1 MLKLQFGLPA
11 ETTESSWFLEGGLGI
26 DPPWYADSFRKPF
39 FFFFFQ
45 RPTFQTRCL
54 NLGDFFLHQTS
65 FPTLLNHHAT
75 FISLKA
81 TSTLVCKVYKTNTVN
96 VVILLIR
103 GRATT
108 KAQGLMNLHS
118 ITAESDRLLSRRNE
132 LSFLYL

>member
-39 FFFFFQ
+39 FFFFF
-45 RPTFQTRCL
+45 PEADISNEMFEF
-54 NLGDFFLHQTS
+54 GGFFLHQTS

-96 VVILLIR
+96 VVIRLIR